1 MSHFS
6 YLIFHL
12 LSVISVTR
20 QTRSS
25 RIAWTKDLWPRG
37 RRIQD
42 YLLRSNVQ
50 LLPYQR
56 VHPSCCHGV
65 DTLLDILPGQ
75 LWTQLDPL
83 QQRTLWLGRPYDMR
97 PQDNGGLQ
105 DVHLSLCI
113 LIPYC
118 QVELLRR
125 VGFIPTPQQTNRDLR
140 VGHPL
145 HHRLVHLHGEGVL
158 LLQLQI
164 PSLQVGNVPPQ
175 RSTLRVLVRNEL
187 FLTSVKDRTHLLFH
201 SLLLIEELG
210 PQDSGIH

>member
-1 MSHFS
+1 MFPHSLS

-12 LSVISVTR
+12 LSVISVRR

-25 RIAWTKDLWPRG
+25 RIAWARDLWPRG

-42 YLLRSNVQ
+42 YLLWSNVQ

-56 VHPSCCHGV
+56 VHPRRRHGV

-75 LWTQLDPL
+75 LRTWLDPL
-83 QQRTLWLGRPYDMR
+83 QQQTLRLGRSYNMR
-97 PQDNGGLQ
+97 PQDDGGLQ

-113 LIPYC
+113 LIPYR

-140 VGHPL
+140 VGYPL

-164 PSLQVGNVPPQ
+164 LPL
-175 RSTLRVLVRNEL
+175 
-187 FLTSVKDRTHLLFH
+187 
-201 SLLLIEELG
+201 
-210 PQDSGIH
+210 

>member
-1 MSHFS
+1 MSHS
-6 YLIFHL
+6 LYLIFYL
-12 LSVISVTR
+12 LSVISVRR
-20 QTRSS
+20 QTQSS
-25 RIAWTKDLWPRG
+25 RITRAKDLWPRG

-56 VHPSCCHGV
+56 VHPSRRHGV
-65 DTLLDILPGQ
+65 DTLLDIFPGQ
-75 LWTQLDPL
+75 LRTRLNPL
-83 QQRTLWLGRPYDMR
+83 QQQTLRLGRPYNMR

-105 DVHLSLCI
+105 DVHLSLGI
-113 LIPYC
+113 LLSHR

-125 VGFIPTPQQTNRDLR
+125 VGFVPAPQKTNRDLC

-145 HHRLVHLHGEGVL
+145 HHQLVHLHGEGVL

-201 SLLLIEELG
+201 SLLLIEELS
-210 PQDSGIH
+210 PQDSGIP

>member
-1 MSHFS
+1 MSHFF
-6 YLIFHL
+6 YLISYL
-12 LSVISVTR
+12 LSVISVR
-20 QTRSS
+20 RRTRSS
-25 RIAWTKDLWPRG
+25 RIARAKDLWPRG

-42 YLLRSNVQ
+42 YLLWSNVQ

-56 VHPSCCHGV
+56 VHPCHHHGV

-75 LWTQLDPL
+75 LRTRLDPL
-83 QQRTLWLGRPYDMR
+83 QQRTLWLGGSYDMR
-97 PQDNGGLQ
+97 PQDDGGLQ

-113 LIPYC
+113 LLSHR

-125 VGFIPTPQQTNRDLR
+125 VGFIPAPQETNRDLC

-145 HHRLVHLHGEGVL
+145 HHQLVHLHGEGVL

-164 PSLQVGNVPPQ
+164 PPLQVGNVPPQ

-201 SLLLIEELG
+201 SLLLIEELS
-210 PQDSGIH
+210 PQDSGIP